1 MIKLINAV
9 LWGVALVVLLGGGLY
24 FSVKL
29 KFPQLKFF
37 SLFKGLKSTENGISP
52 FKSLTVSLAARIGV
66 GSLAGVALAIYI
78 GGPGSVFWM
87 WIACIITSI
96 NAYCETY
103 LGAKY
108 QLPDGYNY
116 KGGPAFYIKSGLHD
130 KGLAFSYALLVILAY
145 LVGFMSIQAN
155 TIAV

>member
-52 FKSLTVSLAARIGV
+52 FKSLISLFNNFI
-66 GSLAGVALAIYI
+66 
-78 GGPGSVFWM
+78 
-87 WIACIITSI
+87 
-96 NAYCETY
+96 
-103 LGAKY
+103 
-108 QLPDGYNY
+108 
-116 KGGPAFYIKSGLHD
+116 
-130 KGLAFSYALLVILAY
+130 
-145 LVGFMSIQAN
+145 
-155 TIAV
+155 

>member
-52 FKSLTVSLAARIGV
+52 FKS
-66 GSLAGVALAIYI
+66 
-78 GGPGSVFWM
+78 
-87 WIACIITSI
+87 
-96 NAYCETY
+96 
-103 LGAKY
+103 
-108 QLPDGYNY
+108 
-116 KGGPAFYIKSGLHD
+116 
-130 KGLAFSYALLVILAY
+130 
-145 LVGFMSIQAN
+145 
-155 TIAV
+155 